1 MVSGAISIGEMRA
14 FAKMHQKEN
23 IEKEDAASTIASL
36 KDILSVADRV
46 DEELK
51 QLKAAMLA

>member
-1 MVSGAISIGEMRA
+1 MRA

-23 IEKEDAASTIASL
+23 IEKEDSASTIASL
-36 KDILSVADRV
+36 KDILSAADRV